1 MLPRVVGASPSS
13 LVLLMCHWSLLVHRW
28 CLPGSHWSSLCVM
41 AILALL
47 LVFLYVL
54 LATLALLAVH
64 WVGGDGHLPV
74 FPGVAGLGIYINKFR
89 KRKRKKNTRGLRGRC
104 PSSTTPSALSVAAP
118 VTGGHTLWVSLDVRA
133 T

>member
-1 MLPRVVGASPSS
+1 MLPRVVGASPLS
-13 LVLLMCHWSLLVHRW
+13 LVLLVRHWSLLVRRW

-41 AILALL
+41 AILVLL

-64 WVGGDGHLPV
+64 WAGGDGRLPA
-74 FPGVAGLGIYINKFR
+74 FHGVAGLGIYINNSVKGR
-89 KRKRKKNTRGLRGRC
+89 EKKNTRGLRGRC

-118 VTGGHTLWVSLDVRA
+118 VTGGHALWASLDVRA